1 MNRLIIVD
9 DKLDN
14 GLRLAEQ
21 LQNWLVQENLE
32 NEIVLSQIFLF
43 KPTKEEVIAIKEKY
57 TQKIAELG
65 LTIEPICLW
74 DFDEKLDKCM
84 EDIGGKTIFLIDYLL
99 FGDGSDGVP
108 EYRVNIRYAKR
119 QDAERK
125 ERLFFYTLT
134 GTENDEL
141 LCGLVGEE
149 HVIHAKYEKE
159 KLPCLDL
166 QKADVFRRAV
176 RM

>member
-32 NEIVLSQIFLF
+32 NEIELNQMFLF
-43 KPTKEEVIAIKEKY
+43 KPTKEEVNAAKKECA
-57 TQKIAELG
+57 QKIAELG

-84 EDIGGKTIFLIDYLL
+84 GDIDRKTIFLIDYLL

-108 EYRVNIRYAKR
+108 EYRVNIRYARR
-119 QDAERK
+119 QDAERRK
-125 ERLFFYTLT
+125 RLFFYTLT
-134 GTENDEL
+134 GAENDEL

-149 HVIHAKYEKE
+149 HVVHAKYEKGE
-159 KLPCLDL
+159 FPCLDL
-166 QKADVFRRAV
+166 QKADIFRR
-176 RM
+176 